1 MAGDFS
7 VTVEVPNLLAVQARL
22 EELGVV
28 KVPLAMSRVMRP
40 SAKLMQVA
48 IQAEAPVGDEG
59 TRTHKALLR
68 WQAST
73 FQKRMAGEQ
82 VKEFKAPGGLLAS
95 VRFKAGKT
103 TKELAAVAGL
113 GQQIRYY
120 MVGPFVKGSSHRH
133 LVIAGHEIG
142 GHAPNLTHTG
152 KRTTPNPF
160 VERGRK
166 AGEGPAVAAIEAAAK
181 VALAEAERL

>member
-1 MAGDFS
+1 MAGNFS

-28 KVPLAMSRVMRP
+28 KVPAAMRKVIVAGAKPMKAAILAETPM
-40 SAKLMQVA
+40 AKPGTVSVQS
-48 IQAEAPVGDEG
+48 ESFPGDLRRG
-59 TRTHKALLR
+59 VRYKSGRTTKALASIAGAH
-68 WQAST
+68 QA
-73 FQKRMAGEQ
+73 
-82 VKEFKAPGGLLAS
+82 LA
-95 VRFKAGKT
+95 
-103 TKELAAVAGL
+103 
-113 GQQIRYY
+113 YY
-120 MVGPFVKGSSHRH
+120 MVGPMGHGTAHRH
-133 LVIAGHEIG
+133 LVIAGHEIV

-152 KRTTPNPF
+152 KQTTPNPF

>member
-28 KVPLAMSRVMRP
+28 KVPAAMRKVIVAG
-40 SAKLMQVA
+40 AKPMKAA
-48 IQAEAPVGDEG
+48 IQAETPIGQRFSASQGDAPGN
-59 TRTHKALLR
+59 LLR
-68 WQAST
+68 
-73 FQKRMAGEQ
+73 G
-82 VKEFKAPGGLLAS
+82 
-95 VRFKAGKT
+95 VRYKSGKT
-103 TKELAAVAGL
+103 TKALASIAGAHQAL
-113 GQQIRYY
+113 AYY
-120 MVGPFVKGSSHRH
+120 MVGPMGKGTAHRH
-133 LVIAGHEIG
+133 LVIAGHEIV